1 MLEDL
6 MRSAGSRLWTRHI
19 LQGPEVETADEHIR
33 VRSRAL
39 VHGYCTVPHR
49 RLDPRLVCSPRA
61 AVDET
66 AQ

>member
-6 MRSAGSRLWTRHI
+6 MRSAGSRLWTRRV
-19 LQGPEVETADEHIR
+19 LQGPEVETADEHLR

-49 RLDPRLVCSPRA
+49 RLDPRLVS
-61 AVDET
+61 
-66 AQ
+66 